1 MGRQSEFRSVWRGY
15 GKSFRRPGKSLK
27 AKKPISGS
35 GQKKNF
41 AGS

>member
-1 MGRQSEFRSVWRGY
+1 MRRQREFRSVWRGC
-15 GKSFRRPGKSLK
+15 GKHFRRRGKSLK